1 LLFFGEACVLN
12 MLGKVYS
19 GIMNNIKSSK
29 HNGLHVYLNNKRI
42 TLMDVE
48 HDNNKELV

>member
-1 LLFFGEACVLN
+1 
-12 MLGKVYS
+12 
-19 GIMNNIKSSK
+19 MNNIKSSE
-29 HNGLHVYLNNKRI
+29 NYGLVYLNNKRI